1 MPLPK
6 PLPAL
11 RRDLQDLLTEDLAAA
26 LSALREL
33 LPENTDKHG
42 LVLALLGRL
51 KDANKERV
59 RNTISNDDY
68 QRRIDTVRAECFDLV
83 AALEEVDFEVPESGA
98 ASAKASA
105 ARQGSILYRV
115 PHRMPLQ
122 KPTICTIRVAID
134 EDAILEDIVLDDDVR
149 LRPRMEVSD
158 MMRAELLDPDGAV
171 FNIRALSETEQLVRE
186 QGYTQWLF
194 SVKPKVEGE
203 HQLLVKVSMMEYN
216 PQLGRYV
223 PREVSVLETV
233 TIVTE
238 AVPADLE
245 PAPLKSSGEQVTI
258 GPRAP
263 VRPKPSGVVPSARPG
278 GNQKFEEVIVDSIPQ
293 DKVPPASPGS
303 DWKSDKVIV
312 IRPKPQGAV
321 PPSPTRSV
329 EEAMPQTKRRS
340 GARALAVLLIFI
352 LAGVGATW
360 AFTPAPTR
368 AWWMASF
375 QDTAEAYAGYVEKFG
390 DDPRARTRVEKALFL
405 KAEKTGLLADLREY
419 QRAYPEGAYR
429 GQVLERVNRL
439 DNQALATI
447 RRQPDAEKINRY
459 VQDFPESERLPELRE
474 AVGNRQELMPV
485 LEKAY
490 LQSIQEQPTEQKV
503 RAYLRDFP
511 ESERLPEVT
520 EAAKSRPEV
529 LKKVQ
534 PELEDAYLKKL
545 EAAPTEREAEKF
557 LERFPAPV
565 RREKFEQ
572 ILEQKPQMK
581 RRVIEKMERSRDV
594 GLLDWPGLLQ
604 INRFIRGGYR
614 PEDRSNYIDLRL
626 ARENNFSPLKK
637 AG

>member
-1 MPLPK
+1 MPLSK
-6 PLPAL
+6 PLPEL

-33 LPENTDKHG
+33 LPENTDKHS

-51 KDANKERV
+51 KDANKERI

-83 AALEEVDFEVPESGA
+83 AALEEIDFEVPA
-98 ASAKASA
+98 ASDKASAAKA

-149 LRPRMEVSD
+149 LRPRVEVSD
-158 MMRAELLDPDGAV
+158 MMRAELLDPDGEV
-171 FNIRALSETEQLVRE
+171 FSIRPLSETEQLVRE

-194 SVKPKVEGE
+194 SVKPRVEGE

-238 AVPADLE
+238 AAPADLE

-258 GPRAP
+258 GPQIPAQP
-263 VRPKPSGVVPSARPG
+263 APSGA
-278 GNQKFEEVIVDSIPQ
+278 
-293 DKVPPASPGS
+293 VPPPSPGS
-303 DWKSDKVIV
+303 DWKFDKVID
-312 IRPKPQGAV
+312 PKPQGAV
-321 PPSPTRSV
+321 PPYPTRGV
-329 EEAMPQTKRRS
+329 EEAMPQKKSRG
-340 GARALAVLLIFI
+340 GARPLAVLLIFI
-352 LAGVGATW
+352 LAGGSATW

-368 AWWMASF
+368 AWWVASF

-405 KAEKTGLLADLREY
+405 KSEKTGRLADLRDY

-429 GQVLERVNRL
+429 GQVLDRVNQL
-439 DNQALATI
+439 DNRALANI
-447 RRQPDAEKINRY
+447 RRQPDAEKISRY

-474 AVGNRQELMPV
+474 AVGQRSDLLPV

-490 LQSIQEQPTEQKV
+490 LQSIREQPTEKKV
-503 RAYLRDFP
+503 RVYLQEFP

-520 EAAKSRPEV
+520 EAAKSRPE
-529 LKKVQ
+529 LFQKVQ
-534 PELEDAYLKKL
+534 PALEDAYLKKL
-545 EAAPTEREAEKF
+545 EAAPTERNADQYLKS
-557 LERFPAPV
+557 FPEPKK
-565 RREKFEQ
+565 REKFEQ
-572 ILEQKPQMK
+572 ILAPRPQI
-581 RRVIEKMERSRDV
+581 RQRVIEKMERSRDV
-594 GLLDWPGLLQ
+594 GLL
-604 INRFIRGGYR
+604 
-614 PEDRSNYIDLRL
+614 
-626 ARENNFSPLKK
+626 
-637 AG
+637 

>member
-1 MPLPK
+1 MPLSK
-6 PLPAL
+6 PLPEL
-11 RRDLQDLLTEDLAAA
+11 RRDLQELLTEDLAAA

-51 KDANKERV
+51 KDANKERI
-59 RNTISNDDY
+59 RNTITNDDY
-68 QRRIDTVRAECFDLV
+68 QRRVDTVRAECFDLV
-83 AALEEVDFEVPESGA
+83 AALEEVDFEAA
-98 ASAKASA
+98 ASAKASAAKA

-149 LRPRMEVSD
+149 LRPRVEVSD
-158 MMRAELLDPDGAV
+158 MMRAELLDPDGEV
-171 FNIRALSETEQLVRE
+171 FNIRPLSETEQLVRE

-216 PQLGRYV
+216 AQLGRYV

-258 GPRAP
+258 GPQTTAQP
-263 VRPKPSGVVPSARPG
+263 PPSGAVPPSSPG
-278 GNQKFEEVIVDSIPQ
+278 DNWKF
-293 DKVPPASPGS
+293 DKVV
-303 DWKSDKVIV
+303 D
-312 IRPKPQGAV
+312 PKPQGAV
-321 PPSPTRSV
+321 PPASVPYPTRGV
-329 EEAMPQTKRRS
+329 EVTKPQKKS
-340 GARALAVLLIFI
+340 SGGARALAVMLIFI
-352 LAGVGATW
+352 LAGGGATW

-368 AWWMASF
+368 AWWVASF
-375 QDTAEAYAGYVEKFG
+375 QDTAEAYASYVEKFG

-405 KAEKTGLLADLREY
+405 KSEKTGRLADLREY

-429 GQVLERVNRL
+429 GQVLDQVNRL
-439 DNQALATI
+439 DNEALASI

-474 AVGNRQELMPV
+474 AAGNRQELMPV

-490 LQSIQEQPTEQKV
+490 LQSIREQPTEQKV

-520 EAAKSRPEV
+520 EAVKSRPEV
-529 LKKVQ
+529 LEKVQ
-534 PELEDAYLKKL
+534 PELEDAYLKRL
-545 EAAPTEREAEKF
+545 EVAPTEREAEKF
-557 LERFPAPV
+557 LESFPAPQK
-565 RREKFEQ
+565 REKFEQ
-572 ILEQKPQMK
+572 ILEQKPQIR
-581 RRVIEKMERSRDV
+581 RRVIDKMERSRDV
-594 GLLDWPGLLQ
+594 GSSGH
-604 INRFIRGGYR
+604 
-614 PEDRSNYIDLRL
+614 
-626 ARENNFSPLKK
+626 
-637 AG
+637 

>member
-1 MPLPK
+1 MPLSK
-6 PLPAL
+6 PLPEL
-11 RRDLQDLLTEDLAAA
+11 RRDLQELLTEDLAAA

-51 KDANKERV
+51 KDANKERI
-59 RNTISNDDY
+59 RNTITNDDY
-68 QRRIDTVRAECFDLV
+68 QRRVDTIRAECFDLV
-83 AALEEVDFEVPESGA
+83 AALEAMDFEVPESGA
-98 ASAKASA
+98 ASAKASAAKA

-149 LRPRMEVSD
+149 LRPRVEVSD
-158 MMRAELLDPDGAV
+158 MMRAELLDPDGEV
-171 FNIRALSETEQLVRE
+171 FNIRPLSETEQLVRE

-216 PQLGRYV
+216 AQLGRYV

-258 GPRAP
+258 GPQAP
-263 VRPKPSGVVPSARPG
+263 EQPPPSGV
-278 GNQKFEEVIVDSIPQ
+278 
-293 DKVPPASPGS
+293 VPPASPGG
-303 DWKSDKVIV
+303 DWKFDKVV
-312 IRPKPQGAV
+312 DPKPQGAV
-321 PPSPTRSV
+321 PPASVPYPTRGV
-329 EEAMPQTKRRS
+329 EVTKPQKKS
-340 GARALAVLLIFI
+340 SGGARALAVMLIFI
-352 LAGVGATW
+352 LAGGGATW

-368 AWWMASF
+368 AWWVASF
-375 QDTAEAYAGYVEKFG
+375 QDTAEAYASYVEKFG

-405 KAEKTGLLADLREY
+405 KSEKTGRLADLREY

-429 GQVLERVNRL
+429 GQVLDQVNRL
-439 DNQALATI
+439 DNEALASI

-474 AVGNRQELMPV
+474 AAGNRQELMPV

-490 LQSIQEQPTEQKV
+490 LQSIREQPTEQKV

-520 EAAKSRPEV
+520 EAVKSRPEV
-529 LKKVQ
+529 LEKVQ
-534 PELEDAYLKKL
+534 PELEDAYLKRL
-545 EAAPTEREAEKF
+545 EVAPTEREAEKF
-557 LERFPAPV
+557 LESFPAPQK
-565 RREKFEQ
+565 REKFEQ
-572 ILEQKPQMK
+572 ILEQKPQIR
-581 RRVIEKMERSRDV
+581 RRVIDKMERSRDV
-594 GLLDWPGLLQ
+594 GSSGH
-604 INRFIRGGYR
+604 
-614 PEDRSNYIDLRL
+614 
-626 ARENNFSPLKK
+626 
-637 AG
+637 